1 MENNGRLRWRSEG
14 RCDKADDERRNR
26 DPRPDRAAR
35 AVSSSARTPQ
45 RGTCCRSTVTHQP
58 YSVTIPRKRLFSR
71 NRKLLAMSIQVDEVE
86 NKRKMARG
94 ELYHAFTP
102 ELTAAR
108 ARCQAACKRYTNAGE
123 VPRRRLV
130 KLWRE

>member
-1 MENNGRLRWRSEG
+1 M
-14 RCDKADDERRNR
+14 
-26 DPRPDRAAR
+26 
-35 AVSSSARTPQ
+35 SSSARTPQ
-45 RGTCCRSTVTHQP
+45 RGPAVDQPSPTSLVIICVTV
-58 YSVTIPRKRLFSR
+58 PRKRLFSR
-71 NRKLLAMSIQVDEVE
+71 NRKLPAMSIQVDEVE
-86 NKRKMARG
+86 NRRKMARG

-130 KLWRE
+130 ELWRE